1 MLLLSKGI
9 LNHKISK
16 NIKKGYLSFSL
27 NLAHSNLS
35 GFNVCPKANKLI
47 AKNVG
52 LSSMDQKST
61 SKNLLSNCAFTCVAS
76 GGNAGIYPAVLESR
90 IKKTIAFFKDRKFFL
105 NSLVYEIELAIKQA
119 KKKGLKPVF
128 RLNAY
133 SDILWEKFKIKTK
146 KQVFSSSYGGYVDC
160 TIEKNI
166 FELFPEADFYDYS
179 KILFRKPP
187 ANYQITY
194 SHYGNW
200 KETAKALKTG
210 LNVAVVF
217 EKLPNK
223 LTINNISYT
232 VIDGDITDLR
242 LNEAEKVG
250 IHTKPVIVGLK
261 FKGSKAELSHQI
273 KEGFALPEATNE
285 RAYIC

>member
-16 NIKKGYLSFSL
+16 NIKKGYLAFSL

-47 AKNVG
+47 DKNVDF
-52 LSSMDQKST
+52 SSKIQKST
-61 SKNLLSNCAFTCVAS
+61 SKNFLSNCAFTCVAS

-90 IKKTIAFFKDRKFFL
+90 IKKTIAFFKDRKAFL
-105 NSLVYEIELAIKQA
+105 NSLVYEIEKAIKQA
-119 KKKGLKPVF
+119 KKKQLKPVF

-133 SDILWEKFKIKTK
+133 SDILWEKFKIK
-146 KQVFSSSYGGYVDC
+146 DN
-160 TIEKNI
+160 KNV
-166 FELFPEADFYDYS
+166 FELFPNVDFYDYS
-179 KILFRKPP
+179 KILHRKPP
-187 ANYQITY
+187 KNYQITY

-200 KETAKALKTG
+200 KETETALKTG

-217 EKLPNK
+217 EKLPK
-223 LTINNISYT
+223 QLTINNISYS
-232 VIDGDITDLR
+232 VVDGDITDLR
-242 LNEAEKVG
+242 LNEAVNN
-250 IHTKPVIVGLK
+250 KPVIVGLK